1 MTAVIT
7 SHFTNEGAED
17 HRGKETDSRLLSK
30 LRVNVKPTFSA
41 PEFCSVVVAGFAE
54 GVLLRVA
61 VARHTLR
68 Q

>member
-7 SHFTNEGAED
+7 SRFTNEGAEGQ
-17 HRGKETDSRLLSK
+17 RGKETNSRLHSK
-30 LRVNVKPTFSA
+30 LRVNLKPVFST
-41 PEFCSVVVAGFAE
+41 PELCSVIIAGFAE

-61 VARHTLR
+61 VALHTLR